1 MKHALES
8 KNPESAAPVGYVE
21 VAAEPLHKE
30 IHADSY
36 FRAYQANLA
45 PGQATVYHRHSEDTL
60 YLVIKGGRMS
70 TRNFKGCK
78 RGPMLFPRSFPLY
91 KKLWLALQNLFAG
104 SAYLPTG
111 LSFFMPSR
119 KHPSI
124 HLAAASPH
132 NREAVWLIG
141 IELRQGA
148 ASRPEPV
155 HEPVPGRVE
164 YDDNSFKVFVCAVA
178 AETSARIA
186 LPGYQLFMV
195 CTKGLLEIRPETS
208 HQGKNEPGQ
217 LTTGAY
223 RSISGDIPLL
233 ASNPGNTA
241 SELTLLAVPANSYF
255 TTSIPSPSTASPI
268 CQTG

>member
-1 MKHALES
+1 MKHSLES
-8 KNPESAAPVGYVE
+8 KNQDKAATAGYVE

-36 FRAYQANLA
+36 FRAYLANLD
-45 PGQATVYHRHSEDTL
+45 PGQATVYHRHSQDTL

-132 NREAVWLIG
+132 NRETVCLMG
-141 IELRQGA
+141 IELRQA
-148 ASRPEPV
+148 ATDRPVPV
-155 HEPVPGRVE
+155 HEPLPGRVE
-164 YDDNSFKVFVCAVA
+164 YDENSFKLFVCAIA
-178 AETSARIA
+178 AQACARIA

-195 CTKGLLEIRPETS
+195 STKGLLEIRPETPP
-208 HQGKNEPGQ
+208 QGKNEPER
-217 LTTGAY
+217 LPTGAY
-223 RSISGDIPLL
+223 LSICADAPLL
-233 ASNPGNTA
+233 VRNPGNTT
-241 SELTLLAVPANSYF
+241 SELTLLAVPANIYF
-255 TTSIPSPSTASPI
+255 STSIPCPSSASPI
-268 CQTG
+268 GQTG